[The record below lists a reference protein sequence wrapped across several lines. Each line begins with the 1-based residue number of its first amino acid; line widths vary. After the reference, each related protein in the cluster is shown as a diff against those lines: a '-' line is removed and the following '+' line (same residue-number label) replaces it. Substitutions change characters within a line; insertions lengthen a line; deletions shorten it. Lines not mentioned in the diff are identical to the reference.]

1 MNSSSRCRRRGVF
14 HSDLSGRD
22 GLYPF
27 SLPGV
32 LGHEGVG
39 SVRSI
44 GSAVTTVAVD
54 DRVVMNQALRRV
66 CVERVVMEATSDY
79 WKPVFY
85 LLEAHGLDPW
95 LVNARDAQ
103 TPAR

>member
-32 LGHEGVG
+32 LGHEGG
-39 SVRSI
+39 GIVRSI
-44 GSAVTTVAVD
+44 GSAVTTVA
-54 DRVVMNQALRRV
+54 
-66 CVERVVMEATSDY
+66 
-79 WKPVFY
+79 
-85 LLEAHGLDPW
+85 GG
-95 LVNARDAQ
+95 
-103 TPAR
+103 